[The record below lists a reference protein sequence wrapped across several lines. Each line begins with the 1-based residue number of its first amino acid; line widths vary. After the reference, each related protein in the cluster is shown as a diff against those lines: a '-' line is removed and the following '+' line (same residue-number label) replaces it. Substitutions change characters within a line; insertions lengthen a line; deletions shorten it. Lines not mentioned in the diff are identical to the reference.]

1 VSFFNYLF
9 GRHRVSPS
17 QIQTKVASKVRSKID
32 DAVVYNPIN
41 DWRLAALRQYLIYPV
56 IKLIFRP
63 ILVASRGRR
72 HLYRIAVAIK
82 TLRDNSVRPIRTTF
96 AGARRALAE
105 KKNPRPLLRWVLS
118 LALGDATFRLVARG
132 AAGAEGVS
140 VMKSVALSSL
150 IFEGRRLRV
159 LAWAARLFWLASFG
173 MLYPAYAVVAD
184 AGVYRTYRS
193 VLSSYRLAGLDG
205 VVGTDLGHNL
215 AVMAALWVAA
225 LVSSILFSNAPAFT
239 ATKKIEE
246 FFVWSMKLTEE
257 EIEKLDMVATPFAL
271 VVLLASE
278 RVTLQRVSSLRG
290 NWPNKFSPGPGVLN
304 PTVEGLFVVAA
315 RPTAEAPEFI
325 NADLSVAQTRRLYG
339 GRIVKEMSERREKTG
354 EEVIFCGEVLDPSI
368 WEFRKNYIELKN
380 NPHLVA
386 IGITRS
392 GKTKSLLSLIYTFA
406 SAYPDTKWYFADG
419 KRGADFDSAAMYLS
433 EYPVAK
439 IRDSNDGGLVEFANL
454 MHVVH
459 EEFKRRQKLYADAPV
474 ACSSIYEYR
483 SRVGPLPQIVLVVDE
498 FFKFVEELDFKNNM
512 NSSDT
517 LAQMLRSFLAQGASF
532 GIHLFVATQRYQD
545 TDVPTPIRSNMGA
558 KLTHAV
564 TPKDAIFN
572 EVPKDAFLQPGQF
585 FLMAQGHFSQY
596 SNVSN
601 IKSSLP
607 YIGNHDEIA
616 MRDAA
621 KKDLEKKNW
630 NMDLDFKISDADDDS
645 ATPHQMARTFA
656 SMMRQLG
663 RGDVTRRSGDVDI
676 HSIQFIVGE
685 GSRRIGVSSVAKDHV
700 TAEHIQR
707 VKSDAASN
715 HCDAVLLYIMGVKP
729 SEFKGG
735 RQVLMIR
742 EANDFGGVKIVPQT
756 IYDLRKDRKNASVA
770 AADTG
775 AGASPS
781 LADVFTE
788 RLVYEKI
795 IDADAK
801 AGDESVRVQSVDAP
815 SSAETLERYLRSL
828 NLFESPQNRTIPPMP
843 LLTITRALPF
853 GAVGVFIVVPSRR
866 QFEQAMAIA
875 EGLVAGSGGEHGDL
889 AVLIVGKDLP
899 KVPRASPRVGILRHE
914 VVEDTARRIAAEGDA
929 TERARIAA
937 SSRYDLLQKVG
948 LCRTDTRYGATRHLV
963 GRDAVL
969 MLSGLVEPGSE
980 AIAGLKILCHHSGEF
995 VLFDTPVAFTN
1006 YSLASL
1012 GIPPG
1017 ARLVLD
1023 GVMAPLN
1030 AHQSDI
1036 IGFINDRRP
1045 PEPPPSSKFTIQ
1057 GATLTVRD
1065 VAVEDDDDLTL
1076 LERMRGGE

>member
-1 VSFFNYLF
+1 MSFFNYLF

-82 TLRDNSVRPIRTTF
+82 TLKDNSVRPIRTTL
-96 AGARRALAE
+96 AGAHRALRE
-105 KKNPRPLLRWVLS
+105 KKNPRPLLRWALS
-118 LALGDATFRLVARG
+118 LVLGDATFRRVARG

-140 VMKSVALSSL
+140 VMKAVALSSL
-150 IFEGRRLRV
+150 IFEGRRLRA
-159 LAWAARLFWLASFG
+159 LAWAARLFWIASLS
-173 MLYPAYAVVAD
+173 MLYPAYVVVSD

-193 VLSSYRLAGLDG
+193 VLSSYRLAGLEG
-205 VVGTDLGHNL
+205 VVGTDLGRTL

-225 LVSSILFSNAPAFT
+225 RVSSILFSNAPAFT

-325 NADLSVAQTRRLYG
+325 NADLSVAQTRRHYG
-339 GRIVKEMSERREKTG
+339 GRIIREMSERRDKTG

-439 IRDSNDGGLVEFANL
+439 IRDPNDGGLVEFANL

-459 EEFKRRQKLYADAPV
+459 DEFKRRQKLYADAPV

-607 YIGNHDEIA
+607 YIGNHDETA

-700 TAEHIQR
+700 TSEHIQR

-715 HCDAVLLYIMGVKP
+715 HCDAVLLYVMGVKP

-756 IYDLRKDRKNASVA
+756 IYDLRKDRKNAA
-770 AADTG
+770 AAVADTSG
-775 AGASPS
+775 GLSV
-781 LADVFTE
+781 ADVFTE

-795 IDADAK
+795 IDAVVK
-801 AGDESVRVQSVDAP
+801 TGDESARMQSVDAP

-828 NLFESPQNRTIPPMP
+828 NLFESPQNRTLPSMP

-889 AVLIVGKDLP
+889 AVLVVGKDLP
-899 KVPRASPRVGILRHE
+899 KTPRASPRVGILRHE

-929 TERARIAA
+929 AERARIAA

-948 LCRTDTRYGATRHLV
+948 LYRTDTRYGATRHLI

-969 MLSGLVEPGSE
+969 MLSGLVDSQAE
-980 AIAGLKILCHHSGEF
+980 AVHGLRILCHHSGEF
-995 VLFDTPVAFTN
+995 VLFDAPVALAS
-1006 YSLASL
+1006 YSLTSL

-1023 GVMAPLN
+1023 GVMAPLG
-1030 AHQSDI
+1030 AHPADI
-1036 IGFINDRRP
+1036 VGYINEKRP
-1045 PEPPPSSKFTIQ
+1045 AAPSRGSKFQIQ
-1057 GATLTVRD
+1057 GEVLAVRD
-1065 VAVEDDDDLTL
+1065 VAVEDDDDLRL